1 MIFLLMEL
9 ISTTMK
15 TNYFFYLHSSEILF
29 YKPIF
34 SGTAF
39 IHFLQSALIQKILKL
54 NKKFLL
60 ILNILKVEI

>member
-15 TNYFFYLHSSEILF
+15 TNDSFYLHPFDILF
-29 YKPIF
+29 DKPIF
-34 SGTAF
+34 SGTPF
-39 IHFLQSALIQKILKL
+39 IHFLQTALMQKILKL